1 MATNFEDY
9 RDKYKNLR
17 LERTP
22 EGVLTATFH
31 TDGGAH
37 IHNGDAHT
45 QFTHAFG
52 DIAMDDRN
60 EVVILTGAR
69 AYSYK
74 KMDFSAVGDI
84 TQPEIW
90 HRILT
95 EARRQIHNLLDID
108 VPVIAVVPGPAH
120 AHGEYAFA
128 GDIVLA
134 AETATFKDEQHLN
147 IGVMPADGVQV
158 LYAEAMG
165 HQRFRAFELLQQT
178 ITAGEALRIGM
189 VTEVLPADQL
199 MERAQAIASEL
210 LKLPSLA
217 RRYTRLMFT
226 KRLKKLANELAFDM
240 GLEGATVIQAL
251 RATRPSETDQAAS

>member
-1 MATNFEDY
+1 MSTRFEAY
-9 RDKYKNLR
+9 RASYKNLN

-31 TDGGAH
+31 TNGGPH

-52 DIAMDDRN
+52 DIAMDDQN
-60 EVVILTGAR
+60 EVVILTGSGG
-69 AYSYK
+69 YWYK
-74 KMDFSAVGDI
+74 AMDFSAVGDI
-84 TQPEIW
+84 TQPVIW

-95 EARRQIHNLLDID
+95 EARRQLHNLLDID
-108 VPVIAVVPGPAH
+108 VPVISVVPGPAH

-178 ITAGEALRIGM
+178 ITAAEAFRIGM
-189 VTEVLPADQL
+189 VTEVLPVERL
-199 MERAQAIASEL
+199 MPRAHEIAVEL

-226 KRLKKLANELAFDM
+226 KRLKKLVNEVAFDM
-240 GLEGATVIQAL
+240 GLEGATVVQAL
-251 RATRPSETDQAAS
+251 AVMSQ

>member
-1 MATNFEDY
+1 MATRLEDY
-9 RDKYKNLR
+9 WTKYRHLKLD
-17 LERTP
+17 RTP

-37 IHNGDAHT
+37 IHNGEAHT
-45 QFTHAFG
+45 EFTHAFA
-52 DIAMDDRN
+52 DIAMDDEN
-60 EVVILTGAR
+60 EVVILTGAGG
-69 AYSYK
+69 YWYW

-95 EARRQIHNLLDID
+95 EARRQVYSLLDID
-108 VPVIAVVPGPAH
+108 VPVISVVPGPAH

-134 AETATFKDEQHLN
+134 ADTATFKDEQHLN

-165 HQRFRAFELLQQT
+165 HQRFRGFELLQQT
-178 ITAGEALRIGM
+178 ITAEEALRIGM
-189 VTEVLPADQL
+189 VTEVLPADRL
-199 MERAQAIASEL
+199 MARANAIAAEL
-210 LKLPSLA
+210 LKLPPLA

-226 KRLKKLANELAFDM
+226 KRLKKLAGDLAFDM
-240 GLEGATVIQAL
+240 GLEGHTVTQAL
-251 RATRPSETDQAAS
+251 RGKMS

>member
-1 MATNFEDY
+1 MATKFEDY
-9 RDKYKNLR
+9 ATQYEFLR

-37 IHNGDAHT
+37 IHNGAAHT
-45 QFTHAFG
+45 EYTHAFG
-52 DIAMDDRN
+52 DIAMDDGN
-60 EVVILTGAR
+60 EVVILTGAGG
-69 AYSYK
+69 YWYW

-90 HRILT
+90 HRIIT

-108 VPVIAVVPGPAH
+108 VPVISVVPGPAH

-134 AETATFKDEQHLN
+134 ADTATFKDEQHLN

-178 ITAGEALRIGM
+178 ITADEALRIGM
-189 VTEVLPADQL
+189 VTEVLPAERL
-199 MERAQAIASEL
+199 MPRAQEIATEL
-210 LKLPSLA
+210 LKLPPLA

-226 KRLKKLANELAFDM
+226 KRLKRLANDLAFDM
-240 GLEGATVIQAL
+240 GLEGATVVQAL
-251 RATRPSETDQAAS
+251 KGQNVQGRNS

>member
-1 MATNFEDY
+1 MATRFEDY
-9 RDKYKNLR
+9 HDRYPHLR

-37 IHNGDAHT
+37 VHNGAAHT
-45 QFTHAFG
+45 EFTHAFA
-52 DIAMDDRN
+52 DLAMDDEN
-60 EVVILTGAR
+60 EVVILTGAGGYR
-69 AYSYK
+69 YE

-84 TQPEIW
+84 TQPEVW

-95 EARRQIHNLLDID
+95 EARRQLHHLLDID
-108 VPVIAVVPGPAH
+108 VPVISVVPGPAH

-134 AETATFKDEQHLN
+134 ADTATFKDEQHLN

-178 ITAGEALRIGM
+178 ITAAEALRIGM
-189 VTEVLPADQL
+189 VTEVLPARDL
-199 MERAQAIASEL
+199 MPRAYEIATEL
-210 LKLPSLA
+210 LRLPSLA

-226 KRLKKLANELAFDM
+226 KRLKRLVNEVAFDM
-240 GLEGATVIQAL
+240 GLEGATVVQAL
-251 RATRPSETDQAAS
+251 RNQKA